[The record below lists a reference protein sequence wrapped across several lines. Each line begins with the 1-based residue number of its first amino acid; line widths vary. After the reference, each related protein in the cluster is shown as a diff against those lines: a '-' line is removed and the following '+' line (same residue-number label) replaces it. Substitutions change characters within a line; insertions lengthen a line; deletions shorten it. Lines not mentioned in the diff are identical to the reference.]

1 MQRDGRAD
9 REGRRAASGR
19 IDRDENVLHVD
30 AVVAVVPHDFL
41 RLVLLEGLDVF
52 GRVELG
58 AAVRRDAQ
66 RLAKQ
71 HGGVLA
77 EDRANHLD
85 LLARNPARHLGQLV
99 RALLGVL
106 RAKTVVAHQRDRDA
120 LEDLLPRLVAKL
132 DQLGVVVAAVEQ
144 RADAQKH
151 RRLHAQ
157 KRHDHLIDQALVAV
171 RCFLQNH
178 HFAGDALQRLSR
190 TAHGRGSQSAEVV
203 RAR

>member
-1 MQRDGRAD
+1 MAEQIEKADAPPPDGSTEMKTCCTLMRWS
-9 REGRRAASGR
+9 RLFHTTSSGLFFSKASMSSAG
-19 IDRDENVLHVD
+19 
-30 AVVAVVPHDFL
+30 
-41 RLVLLEGLDVF
+41 
-52 GRVELG
+52 VELG

-77 EDRANHLD
+77 EDSANHLD